1 MDLDPMI
8 NASEDENTYSDYD
21 NRPIRPMDQDAL
33 NEALARL
40 PILIDEDDLTRNSDP
55 NTSIKSRRQPV
66 LAYSTRRKNFSGV
79 NINQTV
85 LNVTGTPT
93 NNNKRK
99 LGGCTPMNKFIKQ
112 IDAHQD
118 LINLKEENKILEEA
132 KANLQLEYVLLKKSH
147 ETELERLKQEHQ
159 QEIETLI
166 QEHNLQREQFNTS
179 LADKD
184 QILFQTNL
192 ELDNLRNNH
201 MMLLLEKE
209 TLDKI
214 VAEYQLIKEEMNNKL
229 IENETNI
236 KKLQEELEN
245 MKNIQQQKQLTLKS
259 SLANGRMPI
268 KEISTDRSRT
278 TNNTI
283 SRDTNNETNRSKSNK
298 KVSNTRGPLCSTSSV
313 TTNLNKST
321 SSTCSS
327 TSTNKPPLS
336 KLKLKPNIVIDNKK
350 KLTST
355 DKHINLASTHLK
367 TKIVTMK

>member
-8 NASEDENTYSDYD
+8 NISQDENTYSDYD

-40 PILIDEDDLTRNSDP
+40 PILIDEDDSTRNSDL

-66 LAYSTRRKNFSGV
+66 LAYSTRRKNFSDV
-79 NINQTV
+79 TINQTV
-85 LNVTGTPT
+85 LNVTESPT
-93 NNNKRK
+93 NNKRK

-112 IDAHQD
+112 IDARQD
-118 LINLKEENKILEEA
+118 LMNLKEENKILEEV

-159 QEIETLI
+159 QDIETLI
-166 QEHNLQREQFNTS
+166 QEHNLQREQFNAS
-179 LADKD
+179 LADKE
-184 QILFQTNL
+184 QTLFQTNL

-201 MMLLLEKE
+201 MMLLKLR
-209 TLDKI
+209 
-214 VAEYQLIKEEMNNKL
+214 EE
-229 IENETNI
+229 I
-236 KKLQEELEN
+236 EN
-245 MKNIQQQKQLTLKS
+245 MKTIQQQEQLTSKS
-259 SLANGRMPI
+259 SLATGRMPI
-268 KEISTDRSRT
+268 KEISTDRSRA

-283 SRDTNNETNRSKSNK
+283 SRNTNNEVNRSKSNK
-298 KVSNTRGPLCSTSSV
+298 KVSNTRGPLCSASSV

-336 KLKLKPNIVIDNKK
+336 KLKLKPKVVIDDKK

-355 DKHINLASTHLK
+355 DKHTNLASTHSK
-367 TKIVTMK
+367 PKIVTVK